1 MNTTPHDE
9 YTQHPTDPHD
19 YEETF
24 FHRMTRLS
32 EATVNTPGKL
42 RLRLLMAADLLRDD
56 LRAVFPKS
64 CYIDNDARRMV
75 STCGGYVL
83 QWENTGLNSV
93 GSCYVVVLRAGR
105 DGTTGI

>member
-1 MNTTPHDE
+1 MSSKQQTRETIKIF
-9 YTQHPTDPHD
+9 DPA
-19 YEETF
+19 
-24 FHRMTRLS
+24 TRLS
-32 EATVNTPGKL
+32 ESTVNTPGKL

-75 STCGGYVL
+75 STCGGYAL
-83 QWENTGLNSV
+83 QWENTGRNSV